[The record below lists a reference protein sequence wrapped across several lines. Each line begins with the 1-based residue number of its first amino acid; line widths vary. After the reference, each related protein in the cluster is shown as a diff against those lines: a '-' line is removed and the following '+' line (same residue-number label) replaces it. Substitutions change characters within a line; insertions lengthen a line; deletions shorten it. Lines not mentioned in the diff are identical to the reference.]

1 VGLRYP
7 YPPLLIRNPND
18 EEAGLVNS
26 GPALHLT
33 KSLNIMHI
41 NEVDPAPAAAKEIE
55 FQAPK
60 GFSPPEDSTPGQPF
74 EVMAS
79 VRMKENGMLCLEAI
93 DGVSVSPEEQA
104 ETPEEENA
112 EDNAPSDKK
121 PAAIGF
127 LAAIE
132 DGVSKTKK

>member
-1 VGLRYP
+1 MD
-7 YPPLLIRNPND
+7 I
-18 EEAGLVNS
+18 EEVE
-26 GPALHLT
+26 PT
-33 KSLNIMHI
+33 P
-41 NEVDPAPAAAKEIE
+41 PAPKEIE

-60 GFSPPEDSTPGQPF
+60 GFSPPEDSAPGQSF
-74 EVMAS
+74 EVMAT
-79 VRMKENGMLCLEAI
+79 VKMKDNGMLCLEAI
-93 DGVSVSPEEQA
+93 DGVSVYPEEDA

-132 DGVSKTKK
+132 DGMGKTKK